1 MQPHWRG
8 RYPDMPR
15 RRRAAKSRDWL
26 LVLVVLVAAAIGLY
40 LFGPEVWEPATTAV
54 PTAPAQ
60 PATTERYSVR
70 FTKPVIPDDK
80 SRHQGGPDEDLV
92 ALMDKATKTL
102 DVADYDFDLANVA
115 AAMARAKQR
124 GVTVRMVTDTDTIE
138 DTKNAPVQ
146 AALAQLRRANIPIVD
161 DQREAIMHH
170 KFTVVDGEWLQTGS
184 WNYTDGD
191 TYRLSNNSI
200 SIHSVELAKN
210 YTDEF
215 ERMFVKRQ
223 FGPQKASGATKPAL
237 AIGSV
242 RVENY
247 FAPKDKVATHIVD
260 TIKQAKESVYFLAFS
275 FTHDGIGDAIVAQA
289 NAGRK
294 VGGVF
299 ETTGSN
305 TKFSEFGR
313 MKDAGLDVWQ
323 DGSPY
328 SMHHKVIVVDEQV
341 VIFGSFNFSDSADES
356 NDENL
361 LIVHDPALAKEFKAE
376 YDRVLSLA
384 KNPPKS

>member
-1 MQPHWRG
+1 MRF
-8 RYPDMPR
+8 RY
-15 RRRAAKSRDWL
+15 WL
-26 LVLVVLVAAAIGLY
+26 FILVVVVVAVGVGYYLY
-40 LFGPEVWEPATTAV
+40 GSDLWGQATPPAPTAV
-54 PTAPAQ
+54 PAKTSSGGWY
-60 PATTERYSVR
+60 ELR
-70 FTKPVIPDDK
+70 FTKPLIPDDK
-80 SRHQGGPDEDLV
+80 SRHQGGPDDDLV
-92 ALMDKATKTL
+92 TLMDKAAKTL
-102 DVADYDFDLANVA
+102 DVADYDFDLASVA

-124 GVTVRMVTDTDTIE
+124 GVTVRLVTDTDTVE

-146 AALAQLRRANIPIVD
+146 AALAQLRKVSIPIVD

-191 TYRLSNNSI
+191 TYRLNNNAIIIRST
-200 SIHSVELAKN
+200 ELATN
-210 YTDEF
+210 YTVEF

-223 FGPQKASGATKPAL
+223 FGPQKASGAAKPL
-237 AIGSV
+237 LDIDGV
-242 RVENY
+242 KVENY
-247 FAPKDKVATHIVD
+247 FAPKDKVSTHIVD
-260 TIKQAKESVYFLAFS
+260 TVKQAKESVYFLAFS
-275 FTHDGIGDAIVAQA
+275 FTHDGIGDAIIAQA
-289 NAGRK
+289 KAGRK

-305 TKFSEFGR
+305 TRFSEYGR

-328 SMHHKVIVVDEQV
+328 AMHHKVIVVDEKV
-341 VIFGSFNFSDSADES
+341 VIFGSFNFSDNADES

-376 YDRVLSLA
+376 YDRVLNLA